1 MMELVSVTLPR
12 KLSSRPRE
20 KAQEIGTFPEE
31 LTVELILQGLNEEL
45 DPEELVEHYQA
56 LSEKYLAEAR
66 ELLKKGDLVQTSE
79 KLWGATA
86 LAVKAV
92 AAKRGLKLERH
103 GSLWNFVSKL
113 SKEKG
118 DENIITLFIVANGL
132 HRNFYEDQM
141 NKESLEVAIKNIEQ
155 LIGKLRGF

>member
-12 KLSSRPRE
+12 KLSSRLRK